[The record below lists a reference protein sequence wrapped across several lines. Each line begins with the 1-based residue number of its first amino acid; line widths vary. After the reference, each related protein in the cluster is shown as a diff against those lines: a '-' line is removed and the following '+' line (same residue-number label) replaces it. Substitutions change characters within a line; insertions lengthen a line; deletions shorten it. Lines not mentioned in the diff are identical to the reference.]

1 MTYIMHLFGKKEKE
15 KNEEEKSNEGNRE
28 NLTLYYPLAQYMFSS
43 I

>member
-1 MTYIMHLFGKKEKE
+1 MKKK
-15 KNEEEKSNEGNRE
+15 KSNEGKIFRE